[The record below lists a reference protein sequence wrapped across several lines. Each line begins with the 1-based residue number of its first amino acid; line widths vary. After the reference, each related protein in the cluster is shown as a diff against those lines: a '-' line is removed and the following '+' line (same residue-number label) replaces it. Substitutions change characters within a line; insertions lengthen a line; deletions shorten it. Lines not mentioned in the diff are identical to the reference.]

1 MSLSLPCFVSVSQS
15 LSSPTLL
22 HQAFAYSS
30 TNKILHDQRV
40 TNRIL
45 KNNFQK
51 VLQTANVKAWRK
63 KKNLLFR
70 SDVFSSGVERIYCR
84 LVTEKCMFKGRKK
97 KKQSSCSLASPS
109 RVHLMCSCR
118 ENGARKARKNTIS
131 RTCPQG
137 GVCLLQP
144 LCPP

>member
-1 MSLSLPCFVSVSQS
+1 MTVLYENFLLCLCLSPALCLS

-51 VLQTANVKAWRK
+51 VLQTANVKAWSK
-63 KKNLLFR
+63 KELAAQVRRFLIR
-70 SDVFSSGVERIYCR
+70 
-84 LVTEKCMFKGRKK
+84 GRKDLLSACDGKVYVQREEEK
-97 KKQSSCSLASPS
+97 KAK
-109 RVHLMCSCR
+109 
-118 ENGARKARKNTIS
+118 
-131 RTCPQG
+131 
-137 GVCLLQP
+137 LL
-144 LCPP
+144 